1 MAERKLPTEEE
12 CKEYAKN
19 VSYDFEPLDEW
30 ESDRIKLIWFEES
43 ELTKLIK
50 YCQCYHEK

>member
-1 MAERKLPTEEE
+1 MAERKLPTERE
-12 CKEYAKN
+12 CIDYAKN